1 MVVYMDV
8 IWLLNFIVDV
18 MLLWITAIIMKRPIS
33 KWKLLLGGLIGS
45 LLIVMSLT
53 PLSAYAGNP
62 FIKLLFSFVMVFT
75 VFGYKRFKYFIS
87 NVLTFYFVTFLTGGI
102 LIGVHYFIQFD
113 FQLQSSVLL
122 ASVRGFGDPISWLF
136 ILFGIP
142 IAWYFSKKRIE
153 TFEITTIQFDQ
164 LVDVMVEINGVS
176 IQVKGLIDSGNQ
188 LYDPLSRQPVMIIS
202 TQSFRNQLP
211 TEIIEATEH
220 SENFLQG
227 KTELPSEWS
236 ERVRF
241 IPAKTVSKGNQLLL
255 AYKPDQMIIQKDHE
269 SWNVQ
274 KALISFSNH
283 ALSSEDVFQCIVH
296 PKMLTGISIKSVS

>member
-1 MVVYMDV
+1 
-8 IWLLNFIVDV
+8 
-18 MLLWITAIIMKRPIS
+18 
-33 KWKLLLGGLIGS
+33 
-45 LLIVMSLT
+45 
-53 PLSAYAGNP
+53 
-62 FIKLLFSFVMVFT
+62 MVFT

-255 AYKPDQMIIQKDHE
+255 AYKPDQMIIQKDH
-269 SWNVQ
+269 
-274 KALISFSNH
+274 
-283 ALSSEDVFQCIVH
+283 
-296 PKMLTGISIKSVS
+296 